1 MDNVL
6 AGADFPTKNATKFK
20 AINTR
25 KKLICANV
33 KSTGAIVVPN
43 ALKAW
48 VIFNRLDAECSG
60 PKRKT

>member
-33 KSTGAIVVPN
+33 KSTI
-43 ALKAW
+43 LK
-48 VIFNRLDAECSG
+48 IT
-60 PKRKT
+60 KKTAAAAPSIYTADRMIQ